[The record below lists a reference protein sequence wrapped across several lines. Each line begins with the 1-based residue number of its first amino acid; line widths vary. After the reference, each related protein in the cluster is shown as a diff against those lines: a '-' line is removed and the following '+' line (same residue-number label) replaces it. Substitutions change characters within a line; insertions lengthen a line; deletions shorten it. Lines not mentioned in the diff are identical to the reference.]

1 MACIQPSSGWGSSPR
16 VQGTPERSRWRQRRH
31 GIISACAGNTPRRS
45 RRGATSWDHPRVC
58 GEHCM
63 SPSVTAACMG
73 SSPRVRGTLLRD
85 CGRDDRTGIIPA
97 CAGNTLIG
105 RGALPRSGDHPR
117 VCGEHRVAVD
127 IIQIAL
133 GSSPRVRGTQRS
145 RALRRPR
152 CRGIIPACA
161 GNTTAS
167 TSASSGAWDHPR
179 VCGEHDILVNRIGLM
194 LGSSPRVRGTPGHA
208 GDSR

>member
-117 VCGEHRVAVD
+117 VCGEHPGGHEVEWD
-127 IIQIAL
+127 
-133 GSSPRVRGTQRS
+133 RS
-145 RALRRPR
+145 
-152 CRGIIPACA
+152 
-161 GNTTAS
+161 
-167 TSASSGAWDHPR
+167 
-179 VCGEHDILVNRIGLM
+179 
-194 LGSSPRVRGTPGHA
+194 GSSPRVRGTPGRGGHNPNRVGIIPACA
-208 GDSR
+208 GNTAFSCTSPPTMPRDHPRVRGEHRRALGVVTV